1 MDTHLLIK
9 IIHMSSL
16 VLLIIAI
23 LARATTLFIGVEQQ
37 QPNPKRRK
45 LFVALQH
52 GAFSLT
58 IGTGLILLV
67 MNQFKVQNWFYAKIV
82 LVIVMVSSLIKAYRA
97 DTSTLLVQRR
107 AGVLISAV
115 AFMAII
121 GVIII
126 KPSLG

>member
-52 GAFSLT
+52 CAFSLT